1 MDVTIYTTPSCPYCR
16 QVKNYLQEQGVN
28 FREYDVSQNR
38 EAAAEMVR
46 LSGQRGVPVVVIDG
60 EVILGFDQ
68 RRLSS
73 ILKGSKRP
81 SLGVAVANAA
91 EQAYKGNCAID
102 EGAYIGRVRAGG
114 MADRS
119 GLRAGDVIVSY
130 ARQPVF
136 DVESLQQLLAR
147 TPQGKPISVAYIRE
161 GERRRI
167 EITF

>member
-16 QVKNYLQEQGVN
+16 QVKNYLRERGVT

-46 LSGQRGVPVVVIDG
+46 LSGQRGVPVVVIDE
-60 EVILGFDQ
+60 EVIIGFDQ
-68 RRLSS
+68 RRLSR

-81 SLGVAVANAA
+81 SLGVAVADAA
-91 EQAYKGNCAID
+91 EQADKGNYTID
-102 EGAYIGRVRAGG
+102 EGAYIGRVQAGG
-114 MADRS
+114 AADRA

-130 ARQPVF
+130 ARQLVF

-147 TPQGKPISVAYIRE
+147 TPQGKPIPVEYIRE
-161 GERRRI
+161 GERRRVK
-167 EITF
+167 ITL